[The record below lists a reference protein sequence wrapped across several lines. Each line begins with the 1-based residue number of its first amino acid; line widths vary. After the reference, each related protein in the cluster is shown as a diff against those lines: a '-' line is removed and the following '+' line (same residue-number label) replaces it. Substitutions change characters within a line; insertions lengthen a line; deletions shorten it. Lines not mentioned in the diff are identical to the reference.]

1 MGSPDFPMGYLSP
14 ETLLPA
20 ASILATIAGVV
31 MMIGSRTTRFA
42 LRWLGRVVRLARSAR
57 GVPALHFGDRGAS
70 LSRVRP
76 LATDPQEPGD
86 TGRGDR

>member
-1 MGSPDFPMGYLSP
+1 MGGADFPMGYLSP

-42 LRWLGRVVRLARSAR
+42 LRWLGRAVGLARSTR
-57 GVPALHFGDRGAS
+57 GVPAPHFLNGGTRRSPARPIAS
-70 LSRVRP
+70 DL
-76 LATDPQEPGD
+76 QEPGD
-86 TGRGDR
+86 SGRGD